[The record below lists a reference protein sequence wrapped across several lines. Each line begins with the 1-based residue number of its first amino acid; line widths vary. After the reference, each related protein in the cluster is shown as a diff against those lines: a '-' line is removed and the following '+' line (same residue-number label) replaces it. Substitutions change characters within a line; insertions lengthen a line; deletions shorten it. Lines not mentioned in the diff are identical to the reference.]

1 MFNLTLKKTI
11 IWAIAPLFFSPLS
24 PLPSDFLFAFLR
36 LRIPIPI
43 SPTAQSQAEPDF
55 SGAGR
60 PGRQTSGESRSNCP
74 ATNTPLTALMPVSN
88 WGTTTA
94 EHPTF
99 WFYVPYTP
107 QQASIGEFVLQNE
120 LRQDIARIPFTLP
133 KTPGFMSFALPAS
146 QTPLTVDKWYRWY
159 FKLYC
164 DRQKSSSPIFVQ
176 GWVQR
181 IALTPDLEEQ
191 LQQSNRKDLVYRDR
205 QIWYDAIAHLANL
218 RLANP
223 SDPKLVEDWNRLLK
237 AKGVEL
243 NLPNSTLLS
252 GKDR

>member
-1 MFNLTLKKTI
+1 MFNFILKKTI
-11 IWAIAPLFFSPLS
+11 IWTIVPLLFSPSLS
-24 PLPSDFLFAFLR
+24 AFLR
-36 LRIPIPI
+36 LRLPI
-43 SPTAQSQAEPDF
+43 SPTPQNTTEPDF

-74 ATNTPLTALMPVSN
+74 ATDTRLTALMPVSN

-94 EHPTF
+94 ARPTF

-107 QQASIGEFVLQNE
+107 QQAPVGEFVLQNE
-120 LRQDIARIPFTLP
+120 SRQDVARIPFILP
-133 KTPGFMSFALPAS
+133 NTPGFMSFALPSS
-146 QTPLTVDKWYRWY
+146 QAPLTVDKWYRWY

-181 IALTPDLEEQ
+181 ITLNPELEER
-191 LQQSNRKDLVYRDR
+191 LEKSNRKDLVYRDR

-223 SDPKLVEDWNRLLK
+223 SDLKLEEDWNRLLK

-243 NLPNSTLLS
+243 NLPNSTILF
-252 GKDR
+252 